1 MELRVLR
8 YFLAVAREE
17 SISGAAKYLHLS
29 QPSLSRQ
36 LMELERELGKE
47 LFIRGNRRIT
57 LTEEGELLRKRAGEI
72 ILLVEKTESELSG
85 TEETVGGEVFIGGG
99 ETQAMR
105 LVARC
110 ARKLRQTSPDMRF
123 HLYSGNGDDVSEKLD
138 KGLLDFGLLIE
149 PFDKKKFDFIKLPV
163 KDRWGVLMPGDCPLA
178 RKESVSPRDLWE
190 LPLIIS
196 RQSMLL
202 GEMPGWMEKPL
213 DELNIAGT
221 YNLIFNASLMV
232 AEGVGYALCL
242 DRLVNTYENGS
253 LCFRPLVPAQEV
265 GIAIVWK
272 KYQVFSRA
280 AERFLESIRLMK
292 DDGDDGEK

>member
-17 SISGAAKYLHLS
+17 TISGAAKYLHLS

-47 LFIRGNRRIT
+47 LFVRGNRRIT

-72 ILLVEKTESELSG
+72 ITLVERTENELRD
-85 TEETVGGEVFIGGG
+85 TEEMIGGEVCIGGG
-99 ETQAMR
+99 ETYAMS
-105 LVARC
+105 LIAGIAR
-110 ARKLRQTSPDMRF
+110 DMRREYPDIRYQ
-123 HLYSGNGDDVSEKLD
+123 LYSGNGDDVSEKLD

-149 PFDKKKFDFIKLPV
+149 PFDRRKYDFIKLPV
-163 KDRWGVLMPGDCPLA
+163 KDRWGVLMRKDSPLA
-178 RKESVSPRDLWE
+178 EKERVTPEDIID

-196 RQSMLL
+196 RQSMAT
-202 GEMPGWMEKPL
+202 EEISGWMGK
-213 DELNIAGT
+213 DMNELNVVGS

-232 AEGVGYALCL
+232 AEGVGYALCI
-242 DRLVNTYENGS
+242 DRLVNTYENS
-253 LCFRPLVPAQEV
+253 RVCFRPLSPGIEV
-265 GIAIVWK
+265 GIDIVWK

-280 AERFLESIRLMK
+280 AEKFLERVRLL
-292 DDGDDGEK
+292 DRG

>member
-17 SISGAAKYLHLS
+17 TISGAAKYLHLS

-47 LFIRGNRRIT
+47 LFVRGNRRIT

-72 ILLVEKTESELSG
+72 ITLVERTENELRD
-85 TEETVGGEVFIGGG
+85 TEEMIGGEVCIGGG
-99 ETQAMR
+99 ETYAMS
-105 LVARC
+105 LIAGIAR
-110 ARKLRQTSPDMRF
+110 DMRKEYPDIRYQ
-123 HLYSGNGDDVSEKLD
+123 LYSGNGDDVSEKLD

-149 PFDKKKFDFIKLPV
+149 PFDRRKYDFIKLPV
-163 KDRWGVLMPGDCPLA
+163 KDRWGVLMRKDSPLA
-178 RKESVSPRDLWE
+178 EKERVTPEDIID

-196 RQSMLL
+196 RQSMAT
-202 GEMPGWMEKPL
+202 EEISGWMGK
-213 DELNIAGT
+213 DMNELNVVGS

-232 AEGVGYALCL
+232 AEGVGYALCI
-242 DRLVNTYENGS
+242 DRLVNTYENS
-253 LCFRPLVPAQEV
+253 RVCFRPLSPGIEV
-265 GIAIVWK
+265 GIDIVWK

-280 AERFLESIRLMK
+280 AEKFLERVRLL
-292 DDGDDGEK
+292 DRG

>member
-17 SISGAAKYLHLS
+17 TISGAAKYLHLS

-47 LFIRGNRRIT
+47 LFVRGNRRIT

-72 ILLVEKTESELSG
+72 ITLVERTENELRD
-85 TEETVGGEVFIGGG
+85 TEEMIGGEVCIGGG
-99 ETQAMR
+99 ETYAMS
-105 LVARC
+105 LIAGIARDR
-110 ARKLRQTSPDMRF
+110 RKEYPDIRYQ
-123 HLYSGNGDDVSEKLD
+123 LYSGNGDDVSEKLD

-149 PFDKKKFDFIKLPV
+149 PFDRRKYDFIKLPV
-163 KDRWGVLMPGDCPLA
+163 KDRWGVLMRKDSPLA
-178 RKESVSPRDLWE
+178 EKERVTPEDIID

-196 RQSMLL
+196 RQSMAT
-202 GEMPGWMEKPL
+202 EEISGWMGK
-213 DELNIAGT
+213 DMNELNVVGS

-232 AEGVGYALCL
+232 AEGVGYALCI
-242 DRLVNTYENGS
+242 DRLVNTYENS
-253 LCFRPLVPAQEV
+253 RVCFRPLSPGIEV
-265 GIAIVWK
+265 GIDIVWK

-280 AERFLESIRLMK
+280 AEKFLERVRLL
-292 DDGDDGEK
+292 DRG